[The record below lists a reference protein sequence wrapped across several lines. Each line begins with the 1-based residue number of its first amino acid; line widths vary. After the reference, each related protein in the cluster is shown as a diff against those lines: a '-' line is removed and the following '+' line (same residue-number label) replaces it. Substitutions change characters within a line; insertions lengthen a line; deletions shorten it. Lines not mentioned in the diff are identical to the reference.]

1 MVVKSMKRKKFV
13 FFVLLMVIISLVT
26 SNIVTAL
33 TVKLSQQT
41 SKTQPAQMNTINDNY
56 NMIIITVS
64 EYESSLA
71 SFVDHKNNIGV
82 QTKIVSLYDIY
93 NGVYFDVQ
101 GRDNPEQIKYFIKD
115 AVEHWGITYVLFVG
129 GSKQVPVRECYN
141 DDKYASSPE
150 PMFISELYY
159 ADIYDSENDFSS
171 WDSDDDGVFG
181 EWKDEQ
187 AEDKNIDLKPD
198 VCIGRLACTTVKDV
212 DTVVNKIINYE
223 KQTFSSWFNR
233 IVVAGGDTYKK
244 YEGFEGEIYNQQVLD
259 VMDDFTPVKL
269 WASNNGLTK
278 NGWNILTELNKGCG
292 FLYLSG
298 HGNVNLWVT
307 YDANRE
313 NVGKFDKSMMNLLS
327 NKNKLPVCLVGGCH
341 NSEFSV
347 FKSKIKTRF
356 NVLNNFDALLTSNG
370 CWSWELTRR
379 SEGGAIAT
387 LGTTGLCWYGVEYDG
402 GGTNWLN
409 LQFFKEY
416 KKDIRVLGELWKNAI
431 TGFVENLPINWDTPA
446 GGASSIDAKTVQQW
460 TLLGD
465 PSLMIGGLS

>member
-1 MVVKSMKRKKFV
+1 MKRKKNL
-13 FFVLLMVIISLVT
+13 FFILISIVILLIT
-26 SNIVTAL
+26 SNVVSSYKVNLIQHSSL
-33 TVKLSQQT
+33 
-41 SKTQPAQMNTINDNY
+41 TQPLQTNTINDNY

-64 EYESSLA
+64 DYEPYLSS
-71 SFVDHKNNIGV
+71 FIEHKNNIGV
-82 QTKIVSLYDIY
+82 QTKLVSIYDIY
-93 NGVYFDVQ
+93 NSVYFDVQ
-101 GRDNPEQIKYFIKD
+101 GRDKPEKIKYFIKD
-115 AVEHWGITYVLFVG
+115 AVEKWGIDYVLFVG
-129 GSKQVPVRECYN
+129 GTKQVPVRECYN
-141 DDKYASSPE
+141 DDKYTKSPE

-159 ADIYDSENDFSS
+159 ADIYDSEDHFST

-198 VCIGRLACTTVKDV
+198 VCIGRLACTNIEEVK
-212 DTVVNKIINYE
+212 TVVNKIINYE
-223 KQTFSSWFNR
+223 KQTFTSWFNR

-259 VMDDFTPVKL
+259 VMDDFNPVKL

-278 NGWNILTELNKGCG
+278 NGWDILTELNKGCG

-298 HGNVNLWVT
+298 HGNVNLWAT
-307 YDANRE
+307 YNADRE
-313 NVGKFDKSMMNLLS
+313 NVGKFDKSMMNFLS

-347 FKSKIKTRF
+347 FKSLIKTHF
-356 NVLNNFDALLTSNG
+356 KILNNFNNLWGSNG

-379 SEGGAIAT
+379 ADGGAIAT
-387 LGTTGLCWYGVEYDG
+387 LGTTGLCWYGIEYEG

-416 KKDIRVLGELWKNAI
+416 KKEIKVIGELWKNAI
-431 TGFVENLPINWDTPA
+431 SGFVDNYPIDWDTPA
-446 GGASSIDAKTVQQW
+446 GGASSIDAKTAQQW